1 MKFLT
6 KRYMKHC
13 PPELYYEAL
22 TKGNKIQ
29 RFWHDRKFSSV
40 LDKIDLTDGYCALD
54 VGCGP
59 GVLLSRISKNL
70 KLAFGLDISK
80 NQVKFTQDLLG
91 NKQNVVG
98 GSQNLPFKEN
108 SLNCVFMIEVLEHIP
123 PEEAE
128 KSLISI
134 YRTLK
139 RGGIFLLTTPNYSSL
154 WPLIEFFWNKVNPIN
169 YNEQHINKQNIGKLR
184 ENLVKCGF
192 KNIDVETIFII
203 SPFLSLFSKKL
214 AERLF
219 RVEKKLNHSG
229 NLIILKAEK

>member
-1 MKFLT
+1 M
-6 KRYMKHC
+6 
-13 PPELYYEAL
+13 
-22 TKGNKIQ
+22 
-29 RFWHDRKFSSV
+29 
-40 LDKIDLTDGYCALD
+40 
-54 VGCGP
+54 
-59 GVLLSRISKNL
+59 
-70 KLAFGLDISK
+70 DISK
-80 NQVKFTQDLLG
+80 NQVRFTQELLG

-108 SLNCVFMIEVLEHIP
+108 SLNCVFMVEVLEHIP
-123 PEEAE
+123 PEDAE
-128 KSLISI
+128 KSLVSI

-139 RGGIFLLTTPNYSSL
+139 RGGIFLLTTPNYRSL

-169 YNEQHINKQNIGKLR
+169 YNEQHINKQSIGKLR

-214 AERLF
+214 AERFF
-219 RVEKKLNHSG
+219 RIEKKLNHSG